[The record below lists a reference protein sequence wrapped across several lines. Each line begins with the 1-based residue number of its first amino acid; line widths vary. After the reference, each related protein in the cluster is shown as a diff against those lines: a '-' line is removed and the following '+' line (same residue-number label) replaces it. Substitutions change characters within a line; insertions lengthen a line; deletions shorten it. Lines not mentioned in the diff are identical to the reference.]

1 LCRINEY
8 DFTEVNRVH
17 PAFKKRDLIL
27 WTFSLLLFLSPLR
40 AMAEDAQPRPEQD
53 ANTKNRFKEIPVGP
67 FHLDLA
73 ANVRLRG
80 EYQSGF
86 DVRRYEPDTTDR
98 FLLTRIMLDLNL
110 RFDAERRFFVQFRDA
125 HAPGTHLER
134 KDFSKSN
141 PFEDL
146 WDIRQLYFE
155 WNKIGGSPV
164 GFRIGRQQISY
175 GDQRIFGPG
184 LWGNTGRYAWDAA
197 MLRIDTSRIAVDAW
211 IGRPVRNRPEVWPNR
226 EFDAPTAAVVYGSVK
241 TLPFRFDVFY
251 AGKYDGKSHTNGE
264 SGNGDLQS
272 HSIGFQ
278 LQKPARQW
286 LDFTAAFIGQTG
298 HYGKDSLRA
307 FGSNA
312 AVGVTFPVKLR
323 PRLAGQFT
331 WGSGDLDPTDG
342 RHGTFDGVFGGA
354 DINFY
359 GDLNLFF
366 WANLRDYEWDFHL
379 QPARTM
385 KLMFEHHY
393 FTLDQ
398 ARDAW
403 YTTGMAPLRR
413 DIAGNS
419 GTALGHEI
427 NLRFSWEPVRG
438 FEVLAGWGRFFAG
451 DFVKATGEADPASGC
466 FLQTTY
472 RF

>member
-1 LCRINEY
+1 
-8 DFTEVNRVH
+8 
-17 PAFKKRDLIL
+17 
-27 WTFSLLLFLSPLR
+27 LR
-40 AMAEDAQPRPEQD
+40 A
-53 ANTKNRFKEIPVGP
+53 
-67 FHLDLA
+67 
-73 ANVRLRG
+73 

-98 FLLTRIMLDLNL
+98 FLLTRIMLDLNF
-110 RFDAERRFFVQFRDA
+110 RFDSDRRLFVQFRDA
-125 HAPGTHLER
+125 HAPGSRLKS

-141 PFEDL
+141 PFEDTA
-146 WDIRQLYFE
+146 DIRQLYFE
-155 WNKIGGSPV
+155 WNKIGGSSLGV
-164 GFRIGRQQISY
+164 RLGRQQISY

-197 MLRIDTSRIAVDAW
+197 MLKINTSRIGIDAW
-211 IGRPVRNRPEVWPNR
+211 IGRPVKNRSEVWPNR
-226 EFDAPTAAVVYGSVK
+226 EFDSPTAAVVYGSIK
-241 TLPFRFDVFY
+241 KLQFRLDAFY
-251 AGKYDGKSHTNGE
+251 AGKYDGKLRTSGE
-264 SGNGDLQS
+264 SGNGNLQS

-278 LQKPARQW
+278 LQKPAREW
-286 LDFTAAFIGQTG
+286 LDFTAAFISQPG
-298 HYGKDSLRA
+298 HERKARLRA

-312 AVGVTFPVKLR
+312 AVGMTFPVKWR

-331 WGSGDLDPTDG
+331 WGSGDKNPADG
-342 RHGTFDGVFGGA
+342 IHGAFDGVFGGA

-366 WANLRDYEWDFHL
+366 WANLRDYEWDFHI
-379 QPARTM
+379 QPARKM

-413 DIAGNS
+413 DITGNS

-427 NLRFSWEPVRG
+427 NLRLSWQPTREL
-438 FEVLAGWGRFFAG
+438 EILAGFGRFLSG
-451 DFVKATGEADPASGC
+451 DYVKATGPASPASGL

-472 RF
+472 GF

>member
-1 LCRINEY
+1 MIP
-8 DFTEVNRVH
+8 V
-17 PAFKKRDLIL
+17 FKKRALIL
-27 WTFSLLLFLSPLR
+27 FLFSLLLSAPTFR
-40 AMAEDAQPRPEQD
+40 AVAEDAQPRPEQD
-53 ANTKNRFKEIPVGP
+53 ANTKKRFKEIPVGP
-67 FHLDLA
+67 FHLDLG
-73 ANVRLRG
+73 ANIRLRG

-110 RFDAERRFFVQFRDA
+110 RFDAKRRLFVQFRDA
-125 HAPGTHLER
+125 HAPGTRLER
-134 KDFSKSN
+134 ENFSKSN
-141 PFEDL
+141 PFEDI
-146 WDIRQLYFE
+146 WDIRQLYFD

-197 MLRIDTSRIAVDAW
+197 MLKTNTSRVDIDAW
-211 IGRPVRNRPEVWPNR
+211 VGRPINNRPELWPNR
-226 EFDAPTAAVVYGSVK
+226 EFDAPIATVVYSSVK
-241 TLPFRFDVFY
+241 KLPFRLDFFY
-251 AGKYDGKSHTNGE
+251 AGKHDSESQITGE
-264 SGNGDLQS
+264 SGKGNLQS

-278 LQKPARQW
+278 LQKPAREW

-307 FGSNA
+307 FGSNI
-312 AVGVTFPVKLR
+312 AVGVTFPVNLR

-331 WGSGDLDPTDG
+331 WGSGDQDPTDG
-342 RHGTFDGVFGGA
+342 IHGTFDGVFGGA

-379 QPARTM
+379 QPARAM
-385 KLMFEHHY
+385 KLMLEHHY

-398 ARDAW
+398 VRDAW
-403 YTTGMAPLRR
+403 YTTGLAVLRR
-413 DIAGNS
+413 DTTGNS
-419 GTALGHEI
+419 GAALGHEI

-438 FEVLAGWGRFFAG
+438 FEVLAGCGRFFAG
-451 DFVKATGEADPASGC
+451 NFVKATGRATSVSGL

-472 RF
+472 GFF

>member
-1 LCRINEY
+1 M
-8 DFTEVNRVH
+8 
-17 PAFKKRDLIL
+17 
-27 WTFSLLLFLSPLR
+27 LLFLPTLQ
-40 AMAEDAQPRPEQD
+40 AIADDDQPQLEQA
-53 ANTKNRFKEIPVGP
+53 ANRKKRLKDIPVGP
-67 FHLDLA
+67 FYLDLG
-73 ANVRLRG
+73 ANIRLRA

-110 RFDAERRFFVQFRDA
+110 RFDSDRRLFVQFRDA
-125 HAPGTHLER
+125 HARGTRLSRE
-134 KDFSKSN
+134 DFSKSN
-141 PFEDL
+141 PFEDPL
-146 WDIRQLYFE
+146 DIRQLYFE
-155 WNKIGGSPV
+155 WNKIGGSSLDV
-164 GFRIGRQQISY
+164 RIGRQQISY

-197 MLRIDTSRIAVDAW
+197 MLKIKNSRVGIDAW
-211 IGRPVRNRPEVWPNR
+211 IGRPVRNRPEEWPNR
-226 EFDAPTAAVVYGSVK
+226 EFDAPAAAVVYASVK
-241 TLPFRFDVFY
+241 KLPFRFDVFY
-251 AGKYDGKSHTNGE
+251 AGKYDGKSRTNGE
-264 SGNGDLQS
+264 SGNGNLQS

-278 LQKPARQW
+278 IQKPAREG

-298 HYGKDSLRA
+298 HYGKDRLRA
-307 FGSNA
+307 FGGNA
-312 AVGVTFPVKLR
+312 AVGMTFPVKWR

-331 WGSGDLDPTDG
+331 WGSGDQNPTDG
-342 RHGTFDGVFGGA
+342 IHGAFDGVFGGA

-379 QPARTM
+379 QPARNM

-403 YTTGMAPLRR
+403 YTTGMAPLRL
-413 DIAGNS
+413 DMAGNS

-427 NLRFSWEPVRG
+427 NLRFSWEPIRG
-438 FEVLAGWGRFFAG
+438 FEVLAGWGRFLSG
-451 DFVKATGEADPASGC
+451 GFVKLTGPSNPASGF

-472 RF
+472 GF